1 MANRRMINSG
11 VWCDE
16 KFLTFD
22 DVTRLVWF
30 GIITTADDQGRLQ
43 DNPLLIKAQLFPA
56 DRKSASLISKS
67 LDRLTDAGMIT
78 RYEKDGK
85 SLVQIVNWWEHQ
97 SPAWASES
105 DYPAPDNWIDRV
117 KVHAKGGGIQ
127 KLNWELDGGYVESEL
142 PDTQALCSDYVAP
155 TLPDTQSIE
164 KVKVKNEVKLT
175 TTTGAA
181 AVFSAYESEIGMLTG
196 MVRELIVDALSDYPD
211 FWIVEAIQE
220 AASQNKRN
228 WKYCDAILK
237 RWQVD
242 GFKVD
247 TRKKRNGN
255 GKKPKEP
262 DLGGYE
268 VDRTSEVILVDDGE
282 VWDGDLQF

>member
-1 MANRRMINSG
+1 MINSG

-164 KVKVKNEVKLT
+164 KVKYEVKRSNT
-175 TTTGAA
+175 TTSAPN
-181 AVFSAYESEIGMLTG
+181 VFSVYENSIAVLNPHMAEVLKSA
-196 MVRELIVDALSDYPD
+196 VEDYTEE
-211 FWIVEAIQE
+211 WVIESIKEAVEN
-220 AASQNKRN
+220 NKRN
-228 WKYCDAILK
+228 WRYCESILK

-282 VWDGDLQF
+282 VWDGDVQF